1 MRKLVD
7 DDSDNDVSLFP
18 FLSIIAAIIGVLT
31 LMIAAITLDQ
41 MNQGDSKQIVANAIR
56 SDKLR
61 TDIKEQE
68 EKIRT
73 IRLSLSDE
81 DLALLENAENRENEI
96 VKTKIELE
104 ALLKELKETQEELD
118 TQKEVEI
125 VAPEIP
131 PGSIET
137 LADLRLEHSELQKR
151 VDTLK
156 KEVGIRKAET
166 EGSVKVLP
174 GGTGLNVIPHFVE
187 CTEGA
192 IVLHGDKEA
201 TRIRQAEILSDSP
214 YKELLQTVVNKP
226 GHAITFLLRHDGLQ
240 SYREAKRMCD
250 QNSVKYGKLP
260 IVGDGR
266 LDFTNFNKR

>member
-1 MRKLVD
+1 MRKPLD

-56 SDKLR
+56 SEELR
-61 TDIKEQE
+61 ASIQEQE
-68 EKIRT
+68 AKIRT

-81 DLALLENAENRENEI
+81 DLALLKNAENRENEI

-104 ALLKELKETQEELD
+104 ALLKELTESQERLD
-118 TQKEVEI
+118 AQKKVEI
-125 VAPEIP
+125 VVPEIP
-131 PGSIET
+131 PDSIET
-137 LADLRLEHSELQKR
+137 LADLRLEHGELQKR
-151 VDTLK
+151 VDALK
-156 KEVGIRKAET
+156 KEVAIKKAET

-174 GGTGLNVIPHFVE
+174 GGTGLNVKPYFVE

-192 IVLHGDKEA
+192 IVLHGTSKSP
-201 TRIRQAEILSDSP
+201 RIRQAEILSNSLF
-214 YKELLQTVVNKP
+214 KELLQTVVNKP
-226 GHAITFLLRHDGLQ
+226 ENTIIFLLRHDGLQ
-240 SYREAKRMCD
+240 SYRLAKRMCD

-260 IVGDGR
+260 VVGDGR
-266 LDFTNFNKR
+266 LDFTNFDK

>member
-56 SDKLR
+56 SEKLR
-61 TDIKEQE
+61 TDIEEQE

-96 VKTKIELE
+96 VKTKLELE

-131 PGSIET
+131 PLIET
-137 LADLRLEHSELQKR
+137 LATQD
-151 VDTLK
+151 
-156 KEVGIRKAET
+156 
-166 EGSVKVLP
+166 
-174 GGTGLNVIPHFVE
+174 
-187 CTEGA
+187 
-192 IVLHGDKEA
+192 
-201 TRIRQAEILSDSP
+201 
-214 YKELLQTVVNKP
+214 
-226 GHAITFLLRHDGLQ
+226 
-240 SYREAKRMCD
+240 
-250 QNSVKYGKLP
+250 
-260 IVGDGR
+260 
-266 LDFTNFNKR
+266 